1 MKKINVLHTEWSTG
15 WGGQEMR
22 ILSESLALR
31 DTYGAKVLLATR
43 KDAVLGQ
50 KAAEAGLEVAYFG
63 FKNSLDIRSA
73 YAVAK
78 LAKKHEI
85 DIINTH
91 SGKDTWVGW
100 MASVLSRAKFVRT
113 RHIGNKISSHP
124 LNFVNK
130 RADFIIT
137 TGEQIRQN
145 FIDFNGILPS
155 KIKSI
160 PTGID
165 ASIFDPS
172 KYDKNAIRAEL
183 GIAQDAI
190 CVGNMGLFRGVKR
203 LDIFLNIAL
212 SVRKSHPKTHFL
224 LVGSGDTEGFVRN
237 FIDMHGMS
245 EFVTL
250 LPFST
255 EPAKM
260 LSAMDIFMLTSS
272 SEGVPQTLMQALF
285 MQKACIATNVGS
297 VRDLFCKDNFLLCEC
312 DENELKSALKLLLD
326 HDEIRQNLSLNP
338 QEFVRANF
346 SLEKMA
352 DDVYNVYL
360 QILNK
365 AKKL

>member
-1 MKKINVLHTEWSTG
+1 MKKINILHTEWSTG

-43 KDAVLGQ
+43 DGAVLGQ
-50 KAAEAGLEVAYFG
+50 KASEAGLEVAYFG

-73 YAVAK
+73 YGIAK

-91 SGKDTWVGW
+91 SGKDTWIGW
-100 MASVLSRAKFVRT
+100 MASILSGAKFVRT

-165 ASIFDPS
+165 ARIFEPN
-172 KYDKNAIRAEL
+172 KYDKNKVRDEL
-183 GIAQDAI
+183 GIPRSAV
-190 CVGNMGLFRGVKR
+190 CVGSMGLFREVKR

-212 SVRKSHPKTHFL
+212 SIHKTHPNTHFL
-224 LVGSGDTEGFVRN
+224 LVGSGDTESFVRD
-237 FIDMHGMS
+237 FISMHEMS

-250 LPFST
+250 LPFSP

-297 VRDLFCKDNFLLCEC
+297 VRDLFFKDNFLLCDC
-312 DENELKSALKLLLD
+312 DENQLKSALKLLLE
-326 HDEIRQNLSLNP
+326 HPQMLENLSSNK
-338 QEFVRANF
+338 QEFVRTNF

-352 DDVYNVYL
+352 SDVYSVYKE
-360 QILNK
+360 ILGS
-365 AKKL
+365 KK

>member
-1 MKKINVLHTEWSTG
+1 MKKINILHTEWSTG

-43 KDAVLGQ
+43 DGAVLGQ
-50 KAAEAGLEVAYFG
+50 KASEAGLEVAYFG

-73 YAVAK
+73 YGIAK

-91 SGKDTWVGW
+91 SGKDTWIGW
-100 MASVLSRAKFVRT
+100 MASILSGAKFVRT

-165 ASIFDPS
+165 TRVFEPN
-172 KYDKNAIRAEL
+172 KYDKNKVRDEL
-183 GIAQDAI
+183 GIPRSAV
-190 CVGNMGLFRGVKR
+190 CVGNMGLFREVKR

-212 SVRKSHPKTHFL
+212 SIHKTHPNTHFL
-224 LVGSGDTEGFVRN
+224 LVGSGDTESFVRD
-237 FIDMHGMS
+237 FISMNEMS

-250 LPFST
+250 LPFSS

-297 VRDLFCKDNFLLCEC
+297 VRDLFFKDNFLLCDC
-312 DENELKSALKLLLD
+312 DENQLKSALKLLLE
-326 HDEIRQNLSLNP
+326 HPQMLENLSSNK
-338 QEFVRANF
+338 QEFVRTNF

-352 DDVYNVYL
+352 SDVYSVYKE
-360 QILNK
+360 ILGRK
-365 AKKL
+365 E

>member
-1 MKKINVLHTEWSTG
+1 MKKLNILHTEWSTG

-22 ILSESLALR
+22 ILSESLVLR
-31 DTYGAKVLLATR
+31 DTYGAKVVLATR
-43 KDAVLGQ
+43 EGAVLEQ
-50 KAAEAGLEVAYFG
+50 KASEAGLEVANFG

-73 YAVAK
+73 YGIAK

-91 SGKDTWVGW
+91 SGKDTWIGW
-100 MASVLSRAKFVRT
+100 MASILSGAKFVRT

-145 FIDFNGILPS
+145 FIDFNGIKPS

-165 ASIFDPS
+165 ASVFEPS
-172 KYDKNAIRAEL
+172 KYDKNAIRAEM
-183 GIAQDAI
+183 GIPKNAI
-190 CVGNMGLFRGVKR
+190 CIGNIGLFREVKR

-212 SVRKSHPKTHFL
+212 SLHESYPKAHFL
-224 LVGSGDTEGFVRN
+224 LVGGGDTESFVRD
-237 FIDMHGMS
+237 FISMHEMS
-245 EFVTL
+245 EYFTL

-297 VRDLFCKDNFLLCEC
+297 VRDLFNKDNFLLCDC
-312 DENELKSALKLLLD
+312 DENQLKTALKLLLD
-326 HDEIRQNLSLNP
+326 HNDILENLEQNS
-338 QEFVRANF
+338 QDFVRANF

-352 DDVYNVYL
+352 GDVYSVYTEL
-360 QILNK
+360 LGGRK
-365 AKKL
+365 

>member
-1 MKKINVLHTEWSTG
+1 M
-15 WGGQEMR
+15 
-22 ILSESLALR
+22 
-31 DTYGAKVLLATR
+31 
-43 KDAVLGQ
+43 
-50 KAAEAGLEVAYFG
+50 
-63 FKNSLDIRSA
+63 
-73 YAVAK
+73 
-78 LAKKHEI
+78 
-85 DIINTH
+85 
-91 SGKDTWVGW
+91 
-100 MASVLSRAKFVRT
+100 RT

-165 ASIFDPS
+165 ARIFEPS
-172 KYDKNAIRAEL
+172 KYDKNKVRDEL
-183 GIAQDAI
+183 GIPRSAV
-190 CVGNMGLFRGVKR
+190 CVGSMGLFREVKR

-212 SVRKSHPKTHFL
+212 SIHKTHPNTHFL
-224 LVGSGDTEGFVRN
+224 LVGSGDTESFVRD
-237 FIDMHGMS
+237 FISMQEMS

-250 LPFST
+250 LPFSP

-297 VRDLFCKDNFLLCEC
+297 VRDLFFKDNFLLCDC
-312 DENELKSALKLLLD
+312 DENQLKSALKLLLE
-326 HDEIRQNLSLNP
+326 HPQMLENLSWDK
-338 QEFVRANF
+338 QEFVRTNF
-346 SLEKMA
+346 SLEKS
-352 DDVYNVYL
+352 DVYGAE
-360 QILNK
+360 ILGNK
-365 AKKL
+365 E